1 MKKPL
6 LPVLLR
12 GALVLFLI
20 TGMLLGARALSKGRE
35 AHAASDVFF
44 PTICLGGWENPK
56 AASGEPSVSADADPA
71 AFSGVNAAYLASDV
85 SAQIFCGYFP
95 VEAGERAPLS
105 ARIAFNW
112 SLSAPLAPAPF
123 EAPQDSASAPQN
135 QEAAPASAESETP
148 SAEQE
153 SEPATQSSTPPAPAE
168 PLAPSAEDEKPPV
181 PAEAAPVQEVAPA
194 PESVQSFMDWLVPVA
209 HAAEPDAP
217 SLASSDFLEVSY
229 SFDGVRWYSAGRV
242 NTENWRS
249 FSVSIP
255 ADSWENLQNVQI
267 MVAALPSL
275 GERPAVYLD
284 SVALHIENNL
294 SFTDVVMDGA
304 EAVGDAV
311 DEAFA
316 LADSV
321 SDSLANL
328 FDANADTQPAAAA
341 LSESAPA
348 PLAKEK
354 KLSFEKRFE
363 IIASDFPSPD
373 VSVKD
378 NGLSLIVHGACTEP
392 YFVVLTYRRA
402 EDVSENPRSF
412 VSNYAGACS
421 DGSFSYD
428 MKNLP
433 VDTLPGNYYLIVGAQ
448 GAEDTWRQVSAPSP
462 ISISSVEAE

>member
-56 AASGEPSVSADADPA
+56 AASGEPSVSADADPS

-112 SLSAPLAPAPF
+112 SLSVPVASAPF

-153 SEPATQSSTPPAPAE
+153 SEPAAESPALPAL
-168 PLAPSAEDEKPPV
+168 PTEDETPPV
-181 PAEAAPVQEVAPA
+181 PAETAPAQEVTPTPEAP
-194 PESVQSFMDWLVPVA
+194 QSLIDWLVPVA
-209 HAAEPDAP
+209 HAAETDAL

-341 LSESAPA
+341 LSETAPA

-363 IIASDFPSPD
+363 IIESDFPSPD

-462 ISISSVEAE
+462 ISISLVEAE